1 MRKELLDNI
10 KLSEGWRPKVYN
22 DTLGI
27 PTIGFGFAIKDL
39 VLDEDVGEIILKRK
53 IASLIERIGKTFDW
67 YKDMPHE
74 VQDVVIE
81 VCYQLG
87 IRGFSHFRKTINFL
101 KERDFPSAAEEF
113 LDSKWATQTPN
124 RANRLAD
131 IVRKSEGK

>member
-27 PTIGFGFAIKDL
+27 PTIGYGFAIKDL
-39 VLDEDVGEIILKRK
+39 VLDEDLGEIILKRK
-53 IASLIERIGKTFDW
+53 LAYLTERIGKTFDW
-67 YKDMPHE
+67 YKDMPFE
-74 VQDVVIE
+74 VQDVVVE

-87 IRGFSHFRKTINFL
+87 IRGFSKFKKTINFL
-101 KERDFPSAAEEF
+101 KERDFPSASTEF

-131 IVRKSEGK
+131 VVRKSEGK

>member
-1 MRKELLDNI
+1 MRQELLDSI
-10 KLSEGWRPKVYN
+10 KRSEGWRSQMYK

-27 PTIGFGFAIKDL
+27 PTIGYGFAIKDL

-53 IASLIERIGKTFDW
+53 IVYLIERIGKTFDW
-67 YKDMPHE
+67 YKDMPFE
-74 VQDVVIE
+74 VQDSIVE

-87 IRGFSHFRKTINFL
+87 IRGFSKFKKTINFL
-101 KERDFPSAAEEF
+101 KERDFLSAGDEF
-113 LDSKWATQTPN
+113 LDSKWAKQTPN